1 MGARRW
7 GYRMLR
13 LEGVSDAPIL
23 TACLLAYRNPV
34 LAGRLTMNFLD
45 RAILVYSIRVVH
57 GINKIVVAKME
68 IQDVR
73 TILAML
79 TSIGIVLHL

>member
-1 MGARRW
+1 MSADYW
-7 GYRMLR
+7 GYRVLR
-13 LEGVSDAPIL
+13 RGGVSDAPIL
-23 TACLLAYRNPV
+23 TACLFAYRNPV

-45 RAILVYSIRVVH
+45 RAILVYSIKVVH
-57 GINKIVVAKME
+57 GVNKIMVAKME

-79 TSIGIVLHL
+79 TSIGIELHL